1 MICPNTTVTP
11 VVRVGGSAYLHPP
24 WPGTACSAV
33 PANRRKAACMVSRV
47 RVWLNR
53 TYAENVFFM
62 DQLRNNPHARPVD
75 IHATHGD
82 ADSPVLAAADTA
94 DLEPEGLSP
103 AAYVEYALD
112 QCAKR
117 GIDVFVPRLHQAAI
131 AAHREEFTAVGTA
144 LLAPPAASIEVFE
157 DKVTAYEA
165 VQAYGVPVPPWFR
178 VTDADELVAAVE
190 ELEADG
196 HRACFKPASGAGGV
210 GFRVVTRA
218 PFSLDHL
225 SGFPGPY
232 VPLDTVVAA
241 LREAGEPVDWLVMPR
256 LEQPEVSVDCLT
268 GTDGRVRMA
277 VGRTKNGRRRG
288 FSLNPAWIEPARRL
302 AESFELHHLTN
313 IQFRMFGDR
322 PVLMDV
328 NTRPAGGL
336 HQLAL
341 CGINAPWAAVRL
353 ALGEETGDVL
363 PTRLGQDYTVV
374 SGPRPV
380 RPVTLPQ
387 QADDTTTADAD
398 ASVGQGVGHGVSAGA
413 AVGHGAGAPVPADV
427 PAVADLPRTVEV
439 PGAMGLPMVVEVPVG
454 AVEPVEARSLAV
466 APQDAPPR
474 ASSPTA
480 CSAADRPL
488 AV

>member
-1 MICPNTTVTP
+1 
-11 VVRVGGSAYLHPP
+11 
-24 WPGTACSAV
+24 
-33 PANRRKAACMVSRV
+33 MVSRV

-62 DQLRNNPHARPVD
+62 DQLRSNPHARPVD
-75 IHATHGD
+75 IHASHGD

-131 AAHREEFTAVGTA
+131 AAHREEFAAVGTA
-144 LLAPPAASIEVFE
+144 LLAPPAAAIEVFE

-178 VTDADELVAAVE
+178 VTSVDELVAAVE
-190 ELEADG
+190 ELEAGG
-196 HRACFKPASGAGGV
+196 HKACFKPAAGAGGV

-218 PFSLDHL
+218 PFSLAHL
-225 SGFPGPY
+225 NGFPSPY
-232 VPLDTVVAA
+232 VPLDLVVEA
-241 LREAGEPVDWLVMPR
+241 LRAADEQVDWLVMPR

-268 GTDGRVRMA
+268 GPDGRVRMA

-288 FSLNPAWIEPARRL
+288 FSLNPAWIEPARL
-302 AESFELHHLTN
+302 IAETFGLHYLTN
-313 IQFRMFGDR
+313 IQFRMYGDK

-341 CGINAPWAAVRL
+341 CGINAPWAAVQL
-353 ALGEETGDVL
+353 ALGEETGDVM
-363 PTRLGQDYTVV
+363 PGRLGQDYTVV
-374 SGPRPV
+374 SGPRAV
-380 RPVTLPQ
+380 RPV
-387 QADDTTTADAD
+387 
-398 ASVGQGVGHGVSAGA
+398 SVPHQGMDVPA
-413 AVGHGAGAPVPADV
+413 AVG
-427 PAVADLPRTVEV
+427 V
-439 PGAMGLPMVVEVPVG
+439 PGVVGVAVVEVPVG
-454 AVEPVEARSLAV
+454 AV
-466 APQDAPPR
+466 APAGCKP
-474 ASSPTA
+474 
-480 CSAADRPL
+480 AADRPL

>member
-1 MICPNTTVTP
+1 
-11 VVRVGGSAYLHPP
+11 
-24 WPGTACSAV
+24 
-33 PANRRKAACMVSRV
+33 MVSRV

-62 DQLRNNPHARPVD
+62 DQLRHNPHACPVD

-94 DLEPEGLSP
+94 DLEPDGLSP

-117 GIDVFVPRLHQAAI
+117 GIDVFVPRLHQSAI
-131 AAHREEFTAVGTA
+131 AAHREEFAALGTA
-144 LLAPPAASIEVFE
+144 LLAPPADAIEVFE

-165 VQAYGVPVPPWFR
+165 VREHGVPVPPWFR
-178 VTDADELVAAVE
+178 VTNADELVAAVE
-190 ELEADG
+190 ELEDAG
-196 HRACFKPASGAGGV
+196 HRACFKPAAGAGGV

-218 PFSLDHL
+218 PFSLTHL
-225 SGFPGPY
+225 SGFPTPY
-232 VPLDTVVAA
+232 VQLDMVVEAVRAA
-241 LREAGEPVDWLVMPR
+241 EEPVDWMVMPR

-268 GTDGRVRMA
+268 GPDGRVRMA

-288 FSLNPAWIEPARRL
+288 FTLHPAWIEPARL
-302 AESFELHHLTN
+302 IAERFDLHHLTN
-313 IQFRMFGDR
+313 IQFRMYGDE

-353 ALGEETGDVL
+353 ALGEDPGEVV

-374 SGPRPV
+374 SGARPV
-380 RPVTLPQ
+380 RPVVLPHQ
-387 QADDTTTADAD
+387 VETP
-398 ASVGQGVGHGVSAGA
+398 V
-413 AVGHGAGAPVPADV
+413 AVVVP
-427 PAVADLPRTVEV
+427 
-439 PGAMGLPMVVEVPVG
+439 
-454 AVEPVEARSLAV
+454 EPEAVEARARAV
-466 APQDAPPR
+466 TPP
-474 ASSPTA
+474 AVCKST
-480 CSAADRPL
+480 ADRPL